1 MPVSR
6 SFTIPKLKAT
16 VLSDALEFKVLLKG
30 MDKACAALDERPA
43 AHTHNAAD
51 VGEENIGGK
60 Y

>member
-1 MPVSR
+1 MV
-6 SFTIPKLKAT
+6 PKLKAT
-16 VLSDALEFKVLLKG
+16 LLSDALEFKVLLKG